1 MKGLKQRAITALI
14 FGIIVIGAIISHRYT
29 CLALLAVIAGGT
41 ALEYGKIV
49 KRSQAYLLAFVAVGM
64 VAITLFTDQQFTY
77 RIIVALTTITM
88 FILATYVFR
97 KENNLNH
104 HRWAYWVAAFYFGS
118 SMGIFAREMKV
129 VPDYSYYF
137 IGILVLIWLSDTGA
151 YMVGSQWG
159 KRKLM
164 PKISPNKTVEGFL
177 GSLASALI
185 GGYVL
190 SKLTP
195 VETTDW
201 WIIISIVVWLTGTLG
216 DLTQS
221 AVKRQYGVKDTG
233 TILPGHG
240 GFWDRFDS
248 LLYVAPAVAIV
259 DKFLI

>member
-1 MKGLKQRAITALI
+1 MKGLKQRAITALF
-14 FGIIVIGAIISHRYT
+14 FGIIVIGAIIFHRYT
-29 CLALLAVIAGGT
+29 CIGLLALIAGGT

-49 KRSQAYLLAFVAVGM
+49 KKPQALLLGLISIALVV
-64 VAITLFTDQQFTY
+64 ITLYTDIQYTY
-77 RIIVALTTITM
+77 RVILLLTLITM
-88 FILATYVFR
+88 TILATYVFR

-104 HRWAYWVAAFYFGS
+104 SRWAFWIAAFYFGS
-118 SMGIFAREMKV
+118 SMGVFAREMMV
-129 VPDYSYYF
+129 IDNYSYYF

-151 YMVGSQWG
+151 YIVGSQWG

-185 GGYVL
+185 GGYIL

-201 WIIISIVVWLTGTLG
+201 WIIISIVVWLMGTLG

-233 TILPGHG
+233 NILPGHG
-240 GFWDRFDS
+240 GIWDRFDS
-248 LLYVAPAVAIV
+248 LLYVAPAVVLV
-259 DKFLI
+259 DRFLI